1 MYSCESWT
9 IKKAECQRT
18 DAFELV
24 LEKTESLGLQG
35 NQSWIFTGRTD
46 AKALIP
52 WPPDAKSWLIGKD
65 PDAGKVW
72 GQKGVT
78 EDGIIGCPQWT
89 WVGENCRR
97 RWRAR
102 KLGVL
107 QSIGSQSQTQL
118 SNWTR
123 QVTYLLTVEIF
134 IFPNHNLKIL
144 EGDTATDVK
153 ILTGLLA
160 KLKPSIPF

>member
-1 MYSCESWT
+1 MLLNCGAGEDSW
-9 IKKAECQRT
+9 
-18 DAFELV
+18 
-24 LEKTESLGLQG
+24 ESLARRS
-35 NQSWIFTGRTD
+35 NQSILKEISPECSLGGLLL
-46 AKALIP
+46 KLKLPIP